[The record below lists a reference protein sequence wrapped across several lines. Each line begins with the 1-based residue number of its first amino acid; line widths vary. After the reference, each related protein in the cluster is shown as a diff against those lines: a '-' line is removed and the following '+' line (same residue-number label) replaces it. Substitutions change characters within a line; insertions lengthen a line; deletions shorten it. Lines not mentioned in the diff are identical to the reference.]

1 VECPA
6 CKEPMIILELD
17 QIEIDYCYTCGG
29 IWLDAGELELLL
41 EDSPVRDELLESF
54 EIVAESKEK
63 SRKCPQ
69 CRKRME
75 KVRVGKAGEVL
86 IDQCRNKHGIW
97 FDKGELEAVISSCG
111 EEENSRILSLLK
123 NIFANQ

>member
-1 VECPA
+1 
-6 CKEPMIILELD
+6 MIILELD
-17 QIEIDYCYTCGG
+17 QVEIDYCYSCGG

-54 EIVAESKEK
+54 EIVPQAKEK
-63 SRKCPQ
+63 PRKCPQ

-75 KVRVGKAGEVL
+75 KVKVGKAGEVL

-111 EEENSRILSLLK
+111 EEENSKVLSLLK